1 MNSILRQEKKL
12 YFKSTK
18 QYLLSMICQEH
29 TYLIWKYIVY
39 LRKEES
45 STTKL
50 FAYYYRRKKNII
62 GAKLGIL
69 IYAGSCGEG
78 LHIWHYGSVI
88 INGYA
93 KIGKN
98 CTLHGQNCI
107 GNNGSNNAAPVIG
120 DNVDIGAGASII
132 GDIYIADN
140 VTIGAGAV
148 VNKSCMEKNV
158 VLAGVPAKIVKYSG
172 GKSCKSLSLQ
182 ENN

>member
-29 TYLIWKYIVY
+29 NYLIWKYIVY

-120 DNVDIGAGASII
+120 DNVDIGAGA
-132 GDIYIADN
+132 
-140 VTIGAGAV
+140 V

-158 VLAGVPAKIVKYSG
+158 VLAGVPAKIVEYSG

>member
-29 TYLIWKYIVY
+29 NYLIWKYIVY

-120 DNVDIGAGASII
+120 DNVDIGAGA
-132 GDIYIADN
+132 
-140 VTIGAGAV
+140 V
-148 VNKSCMEKNV
+148 VNKTNKKKNV